1 MFRLSRQYV
10 VMGLLVAILLQPTA
24 SAHGSVALRPVEPPR
39 WNTPNV
45 PSAFAW
51 YDGLIQYSTIT
62 NCASII
68 QGFPYQEKGVG
79 TYVGFL
85 ADPNAGQPAPNTTYY
100 VHIVIAGLGNSCSGM
115 RAYLD
120 IALPASTSL
129 AIDASNHVYCF
140 YDGVQV
146 SPASDCPQSLPSSTY
161 NPGAYAI
168 PSTDVAH
175 ANTWPIPQGHILEIQ
190 IPVKSSTALSNR
202 FSGLFGRTGRNAGS
216 ARSMISTRPV
226 LLIAR

>member
-10 VMGLLVAILLQPTA
+10 VMGLLVAILLQPTS

-45 PSAFAW
+45 PNSFAW
-51 YDGLIQYSTIT
+51 YEGLSQYSYIT

-100 VHIVIAGLGNSCSGM
+100 VHVVIAGLGNSCSGM

-120 IALPASTSL
+120 IALPANTSL

-140 YDGVQV
+140 YDGVQI
-146 SPASDCPQSLPSSTY
+146 SPASDCPQSLRRPLTIQAPTPFRRLMWRMPTPGPSRRGIS
-161 NPGAYAI
+161 
-168 PSTDVAH
+168 
-175 ANTWPIPQGHILEIQ
+175 LRFRFR
-190 IPVKSSTALSNR
+190 SNQAPR
-202 FSGLFGRTGRNAGS
+202 
-216 ARSMISTRPV
+216 
-226 LLIAR
+226 